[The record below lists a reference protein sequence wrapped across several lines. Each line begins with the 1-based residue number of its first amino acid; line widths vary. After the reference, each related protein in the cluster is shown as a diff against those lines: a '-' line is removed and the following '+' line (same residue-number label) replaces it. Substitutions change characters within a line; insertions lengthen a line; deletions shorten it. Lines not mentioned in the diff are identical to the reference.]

1 VSPAARR
8 GVLALDHG
16 TKRTGLACTDALR
29 ITRTPLD
36 PFHGPGD
43 SPALFAAVEA
53 VLSERDIDTLL
64 VGWPCNMDGSDG
76 PRAADV
82 GAFAARLAARFPRL
96 RVLCHD
102 ERLTT
107 KAAEELLRESGHRGR
122 DARARRDSWS
132 ALVLL
137 DDWLR
142 SGEPATR
149 PIVERPNSNLGSPR
163 PKPDAER
170 GVP

>member
-1 VSPAARR
+1 MSPSTRR

-36 PFHGPGD
+36 PFQGPGD
-43 SPALFAAVEA
+43 SPALFTAVQA
-53 VLSERDIDTLL
+53 VLDERDIDTLL
-64 VGWPCNMDGSDG
+64 VGWPCNMDGTDG
-76 PRAADV
+76 PRAAEV
-82 GAFAARLAARFPRL
+82 EGFARRLATHFPRL
-96 RVLCHD
+96 RILCHD

-107 KAAEELLRESGHRGR
+107 KAAEELLREAGHRGR

-137 DDWLR
+137 DDWIR

-149 PIVERPNSNLGSPR
+149 PSAPAPERPGTPGDSPG
-163 PKPDAER
+163 D
-170 GVP
+170 

>member
-1 VSPAARR
+1 VSPSARR

-36 PFHGPGD
+36 PFQGPGY

-53 VLSERDIDTLL
+53 VLKERDIDTLL
-64 VGWPCNMDGSDG
+64 VGWPCNMDGTDG

-82 GAFAARLAARFPRL
+82 AAFAARLAARFPRL

-107 KAAEELLRESGHRGR
+107 KAAEELLREAGHRGR

-142 SGEPATR
+142 SGEPTAR
-149 PIVERPNSNLGSPR
+149 PVVPSPQA
-163 PKPDAER
+163 PQPEHER